1 MPKRDD
7 DALSDKD
14 LPSMSAGDRQ
24 ASYSPPKRG
33 LSTPVNLFLLFL
45 IIIAGIV
52 ASGWFYQQLQQRD
65 HELKIANERIAKLEQ
80 SLLSTD
86 ESMSQSSVA
95 MQLKLKELA
104 ERTDKLWEQMD
115 KLWASA
121 WRRNQKDIGSV
132 VKDMKAIKT
141 DFDEVGKNIGI
152 LSRRTKNQ
160 QKALD
165 SGLESLESKLSSL
178 SKKSETLSALLDE
191 ADKRSIQNQSEI
203 SRANQK
209 LASVDTQPLKARIQS
224 NEDWVKAINTHRK
237 QLNTQIKQL
246 QDAVRDMSKTSPAT
260 P

>member
-14 LPSMSAGDRQ
+14 LPSISAEDRHPV
-24 ASYSPPKRG
+24 YSAPKRG
-33 LSTPVNLFLLFL
+33 LSTPINLFLLFV
-45 IIIAGIV
+45 IVIAGIV
-52 ASGWFYQQLQQRD
+52 ACGWFYKQLQERD
-65 HELKIANERIAKLEQ
+65 QALSVANERIAKLEQ

-95 MQLKLKELA
+95 MQLRLKELT

-121 WRRNQKDIGSV
+121 WRRNQKEIGTL

-141 DFDEVGKNIGI
+141 DFDEVGKNIGV
-152 LSRRTKNQ
+152 LSRRTKSQ
-160 QKALD
+160 QKKLD
-165 SGLESLESKLSSL
+165 SGFESLESKLSSL
-178 SKKSETLSALLDE
+178 SKKSEKLSALLDE
-191 ADKRSIQNQSEI
+191 ADERSIQNQSDI
-203 SRANQK
+203 SQASNRLANMDPQ
-209 LASVDTQPLKARIQS
+209 SLKARIQS

-246 QDAVRDMSKTSPAT
+246 QDAVRDMTKPAPVT